1 VNPDGILASPFVT
14 SQATLRVFAGAS
26 GERGR
31 TRKRTG
37 MTAATL
43 INLRALIVEDNLHM
57 RALLRSLL
65 KVTGIQHIYEAS
77 NGEDGFAELEV
88 HRPDFIMTDLNMK
101 PMNGLEFTRRIRT
114 APNSPSRHIPII
126 MVTGHTE
133 RKYIELARDAGVT
146 EILAKPI
153 TARNLYSRL
162 GEIVER
168 PRPFVR
174 CQGYFGPNRR
184 RRALPDYD
192 GPKRRSGEDG
202 VSDQVEI

>member
-1 VNPDGILASPFVT
+1 
-14 SQATLRVFAGAS
+14 
-26 GERGR
+26 
-31 TRKRTG
+31 

-43 INLRALIVEDNLHM
+43 INLKALVVEDNLHM

-77 NGEDGFAELEV
+77 NGEDGFAELESR
-88 HRPDFIMTDLNMK
+88 RPDFIMTDLNMK

-153 TARNLYSRL
+153 TARSLYARL

-184 RRALPDYD
+184 RRAQPDYD
-192 GPKRRSGEDG
+192 GPKRRTDDAGQHDE
-202 VSDQVEI
+202 VEI